1 MRLLAPASPA
11 VVLATA
17 VKPLLF
23 IHIRKTAGSSLRSLL
38 ANQFP
43 ASAIFSN
50 AHSVQVRHRW
60 VRIQSRENPSPTPNA
75 QFVTGHLDFDYV
87 DRFAQPPT
95 VLTVLREPIA
105 LALSAYYFYRGN
117 DEQFFSTLRDDWS
130 ADVYESRRRFTNRAQ
145 QLGLRRF
152 LIEEKAT
159 ARAWLSNVQT
169 RQLAGASC
177 ADLTDN
183 DPDLLEVAL
192 ANLKR
197 CDLVGL
203 VERLDET
210 LLLLG
215 QMMGWGRIGPM
226 PHLNDTP
233 FTGTDE
239 VDAES
244 LNVLRS
250 WNALDLRLYDV
261 ACSLFVI
268 KMAAAGRIRLECPDL
283 DETSLP
289 DGAYFTPEQPIRGY
303 GWHEREFHQGRWLCW
318 NSAPTATLALHRT
331 ELAACSRFR
340 CLVTHA
346 VGPAALDSLRVSL
359 NGVPLALQRRQQED
373 GYLLEGAI
381 PPEAVI
387 ESCGQLA
394 GITIRCPIMQRPCD
408 INPGSPDRR
417 QLGVALAWISID

>member
-1 MRLLAPASPA
+1 

-43 ASAIFSN
+43 ASEVFSN

-60 VRIQSRENPSPTPNA
+60 APIQPGEKPSLTPNA
-75 QFVTGHLDFDYV
+75 QFVTGHLDFDFV
-87 DRFAQPPT
+87 SRFARPPM

-105 LALSAYYFYRGN
+105 LVLSAYNFYRGN
-117 DEQFFSTLRDDWS
+117 DEPFFSMLRDDWS
-130 ADVYESRRRFTNRAQ
+130 AAEYESRRHFTNRARR
-145 QLGLRRF
+145 LGLRRF
-152 LIEEKAT
+152 LTEEEAT
-159 ARAWLSNVQT
+159 AGTWLSNVQT

-177 ADLTDN
+177 ADLTVN
-183 DPDLLEVAL
+183 DPRLLETAL

-215 QMMGWGRIGPM
+215 QMMGWGRIGPI
-226 PHLNDTP
+226 PHLNKTPDT
-233 FTGTDE
+233 GADE
-239 VDAES
+239 VVDAES
-244 LNVLRS
+244 SDILRS
-250 WNALDLRLYDV
+250 WNALDLRLYDA
-261 ACSLFVI
+261 ACSLFEDKV
-268 KMAAAGRIRLECPDL
+268 AAVGRTRLERPDL

-289 DGAYFTPEQPIRGY
+289 DGAYFTPEQPVRGY

-318 NSAPTATLALHRT
+318 NSSPTATLALHRT
-331 ELAACSRFR
+331 ELAACSRFQ

-359 NGVPLALQRRQQED
+359 NGAPLVLHKRQQED
-373 GYLLEGAI
+373 GYLLEGTI
-381 PPEAVI
+381 PPEGVI
-387 ESCGQLA
+387 ESRGQLA
-394 GITIRCPIMQRPCD
+394 EIMIRCPIMQRPCD

-417 QLGVALAWISID
+417 QLGVALAWVRID